1 MDNQMTHAL
10 RTTIVAAVLSTALTG
25 CNLFQRMAD
34 VGSEPQLTSIENP
47 THDPNYRTVS
57 MPMPTPER
65 PATMANSLWRPG
77 SRAFFKDLRA
87 SEIGDIVTVVVDLD
101 DKAELDNET
110 IRARDT
116 SEDADVTSL
125 LGYEASLNDILPEA
139 VDPLD
144 LLDIDSDSN
153 YKGNGEIDREEKVK
167 IKLAAIVTQILPNG
181 NLVISG
187 RQEIRVNYEL
197 RDIRV
202 AGVIRPEDID
212 NSNQIAYEKIAE
224 ARIAYGG
231 RGDISD
237 VQQPRYGTQIVDILF
252 PF

>member
-1 MDNQMTHAL
+1 MSTNLTSTL
-10 RTTIVAAVLSTALTG
+10 KTTLAVVTISTALTG

-34 VGSEPQLTSIENP
+34 VGSEPQLASIENP
-47 THDPNYRTVS
+47 LHDPNYRTVS
-57 MPMPTPER
+57 MPMPTPET
-65 PATMANSLWRPG
+65 PARMANSLWRPG

-87 SEIGDIVTVVVDLD
+87 SDIGDIVTVVVDLD

-110 IRARDT
+110 TRTRDT
-116 SEDADVTSL
+116 NENADVTSL
-125 LGYEASLNDILPEA
+125 LGYEQSLNDILPEA

-144 LLDIDSDSN
+144 LLDIDSDSD
-153 YKGNGEIDREEKVK
+153 YTGNGAIDREEQIE
-167 IKLAAIVTQILPNG
+167 IKLAAVVTQVLPNG

-187 RQEIRVNYEL
+187 RQQIRVNYEL
-197 RDIRV
+197 RDIRI

-212 NSNQIAYEKIAE
+212 NQNQIAYEKIAE